1 MFATPRSQN
10 RKTRGAMVAAIAAAL
25 GQPFMPWQQHV
36 ADVANELLPDGSPA
50 FREVIVSVPRQS
62 GKTTL
67 TLSQEVERCT
77 TRGRPQKV
85 AYTAQTGSDARKK
98 LLNDQVP
105 ILEKSPIWKQIRNVA
120 RANDNAGI
128 VFSNG
133 SRIDVLA
140 SNASAGHGRV
150 LDLGIV
156 DEAFD
161 DIDDRREQSMLP
173 AMITRPDAQ
182 LWVVST
188 QGTDASVYLNRKIE
202 LGRAAALEGVTS
214 GICYFEWAIDLDDD
228 IHDPASWWRGMPALG
243 HTVTEQA
250 VAHAKSTMTDGEFRR
265 AFGNQRTR
273 SSERVI
279 PEVPWRVACRG
290 DVAPSGV
297 LSFAVD
303 VSPDRDWS
311 SIAVAGQGV
320 VELVDHRGGT
330 GWVVQRLVD
339 LTATHGGTVTLE
351 TRGPVGALTVALRSA
366 GVQVVELST
375 SDVTQACGAFYDD
388 IADGKLKIRVGTHH
402 DALDA
407 AAAAVMKQPV
417 ADAWKW
423 ARRGMDPITPLVAA
437 TLAAWVSRQPAGEYT
452 GGFHS
457 LDDYLE
463 D

>member
-1 MFATPRSQN
+1 MFATPRSPN
-10 RKTRGAMVAAIAAAL
+10 RKTRGQVVGAIAAAL
-25 GQPFMPWQQHV
+25 GQPFMPWQQQV
-36 ADVANELLPDGSPA
+36 ADVANEVLPDGSPA

-77 TRGRPQKV
+77 ARGRVQHV

-105 ILEKSPIWKQIRNVA
+105 ILEKSPIWKSVKRVA
-120 RANDNAGI
+120 RANDNAGV

-161 DIDDRREQSMLP
+161 DVDDRREQAMLP
-173 AMITRPDAQ
+173 AMITKTDAQ
-182 LWVVST
+182 LWIVST
-188 QGTDASVYLNRKIE
+188 QGTDASVYLNRKVE
-202 LGRAAALEGVTS
+202 LGRAAALEGRTS
-214 GICYFEWAIDLDDD
+214 GICYFEWAIPEDVD
-228 IHDPASWWRGMPALG
+228 IDDPASWWLGMPALG
-243 HTVTEQA
+243 QTQTIEA
-250 VAHAKSTMTDGEFRR
+250 IRHAKSTMTEGEFRR

-279 PEVPWRVACRG
+279 PEVPWRVACRD
-290 DVAPSGV
+290 DVAPSGR

-303 VSPDRDWS
+303 VSPDRDWA
-311 SIAVAGQGV
+311 SIAAAGGGV
-320 VELVDHRGGT
+320 VEVVDHRGGT
-330 GWVVQRLVD
+330 GWVVDRLVD
-339 LTATHGGTVTLE
+339 LVAKHNGDVSLE
-351 TRGPVGALTVALRSA
+351 SRGPVGALVPALRSA
-366 GVQVVELST
+366 GVQVVELSA

-388 IADGKLKIRVGTHH
+388 VADANVKIRVGAHF
-402 DALDA
+402 DALDS

-417 ADAWKW
+417 ADAWRW
-423 ARRGMDPITPLVAA
+423 ARKGLDPITPLVAV
-437 TLAAWVSRQPAGEYT
+437 TLAAWSNRDSAPFFVY
-452 GGFHS
+452 
-457 LDDYLE
+457 
-463 D
+463 